1 MGRHH
6 DVPFGPET
14 MVMGYFDAALPPVL
28 EVESGDTV
36 TLASWHAGG
45 LGRLPPD
52 RSRVDPAH
60 LACLEAIPPGP
71 APHLI
76 TGPIAV
82 RGAVPGDVLQV
93 DIVAVEP
100 ISDWGFV
107 FVAPLLGTLP
117 EQDEH
122 AIIHP
127 RIDRGRG
134 VCVLPWG
141 TEIALRPF
149 FGVMAT
155 QPPPHWGR
163 VPSPPPRAFGGN
175 MDSKELVAGTTLYLP
190 VFVPGAG
197 FCAGDGHGVQGDGE
211 VSITALETA
220 LEGTFRLTVRKDLG
234 FRRPFA
240 ESPTHLIAIGLDED
254 LDDAAIQATREMV
267 EHVCRRTTL
276 SRNEAYMLCSLV
288 GDLRVTQTVDGVKG
302 CHMMLAKEH
311 LAPVLRP
318 GSA

>member
-1 MGRHH
+1 MSRRHV
-6 DVPFGPET
+6 VPLGPET

-28 EVESGDTV
+28 EVDSGDTV
-36 TLASWHAGG
+36 SLAAWHAGG
-45 LGRLPPD
+45 PARLPPE
-52 RSRVDPAH
+52 RGRVDPAH
-60 LACLEAIPPGP
+60 LACLEKVPPGP
-71 APHLI
+71 ATHLI
-76 TGPIAV
+76 TGPVAV
-82 RGAVPGDVLQV
+82 RGALPGDVLQI
-93 DIVAVEP
+93 DILEVEP

-107 FVAPLLGTLP
+107 LVAPLLGTLP

-127 RIDRGRG
+127 AIDRARG
-134 VCVLPWG
+134 VALLPWG
-141 TEIALRPF
+141 TEIPLRPF

-175 MDSKELVAGTTLYLP
+175 MDNKELVAGTTLYLP
-190 VFVPGAG
+190 VFVSGGG

-220 LEGTFRLTVRKDLG
+220 LSGTFRLTVRKDLDY
-234 FRRPFA
+234 RRPFA

-267 EHVCRRTTL
+267 EHLGRRTTL
-276 SRNEAYMLCSLV
+276 DRNQAYMLCSLV

-311 LAPVLRP
+311 LRGVLR
-318 GSA
+318 